1 MRPVPKLIVS
11 GAVLESRWP
20 SWAVR
25 SNEPSGFRGCKFIE
39 PCFGIS
45 HSLSLIC
52 QLTSED
58 IKHHFRFI
66 IITNAEYSF
75 TSTETRRLGRTD
87 SPGQPPRFSLTQLLN
102 YEREYQKQS
111 GQLYIGG
118 TGLWRRQQHRLLTG
132 TVVVSRITCRV
143 AAALHVALGWPGR
156 QFKSVLTQ

>member
-1 MRPVPKLIVS
+1 MPKLIVP

-25 SNEPSGFRGCKFIE
+25 PNEPSGFHGCKFTE

-58 IKHHFRFI
+58 IKHHF

-87 SPGQPPRFSLTQLLN
+87 SPGRPRRLSLTQLLN

-111 GQLYIGG
+111 GELYIGG
-118 TGLWRRQQHRLLTG
+118 TGLWRQRHWYCGSKHNLPR
-132 TVVVSRITCRV
+132 CRPV
-143 AAALHVALGWPGR
+143 
-156 QFKSVLTQ
+156 

>member
-1 MRPVPKLIVS
+1 MPKLIVS

-25 SNEPSGFRGCKFIE
+25 PNEPSGFRGCKFTE

-58 IKHHFRFI
+58 IKHHFII

-87 SPGQPPRFSLTQLLN
+87 SPGRPPRLSLTQLLN

-111 GQLYIGG
+111 RELYIGSTGPCGGSG
-118 TGLWRRQQHRLLTG
+118 TTNWYCGSKHNLPRCRPARG
-132 TVVVSRITCRV
+132 TRM
-143 AAALHVALGWPGR
+143 AG
-156 QFKSVLTQ
+156 Q